1 MCEPLYFYLRG
12 IIYPWIRDS
21 TQKISLKEGVMIL
34 YEDNVAQIKSIQND
48 VISASILQS
57 DDVVE
62 LPRSQCIPLNAKI
75 IYNKIRDITHIKEL

>member
-1 MCEPLYFYLRG
+1 
-12 IIYPWIRDS
+12 
-21 TQKISLKEGVMIL
+21 MIL

-75 IYNKIRDITHIKEL
+75 IYNKIRAITHIKELPLKISYGDSSTLSYPRDFASI